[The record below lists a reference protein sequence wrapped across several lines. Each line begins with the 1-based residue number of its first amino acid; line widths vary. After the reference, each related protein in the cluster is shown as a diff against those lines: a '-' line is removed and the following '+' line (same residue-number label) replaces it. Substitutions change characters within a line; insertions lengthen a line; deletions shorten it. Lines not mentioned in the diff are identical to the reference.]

1 MISKNPKCSNNN
13 SFMYSIT
20 ISLHYYELS
29 SHPERIKQL
38 NKYLEKYNLNNTE
51 YNQFEKDNP
60 SICLSVF
67 NENNEQIYKPTNNS
81 NEIEKVVKINNN
93 RYHAIKPQKDKNL
106 KLTKLLKSFTHE
118 ELTEYILSKLTF

>member
-13 SFMYSIT
+13 SFMYSII

-106 KLTKLLKSFTHE
+106 KLTKLLKLFTHE

>member
-13 SFMYSIT
+13 SFMYSII